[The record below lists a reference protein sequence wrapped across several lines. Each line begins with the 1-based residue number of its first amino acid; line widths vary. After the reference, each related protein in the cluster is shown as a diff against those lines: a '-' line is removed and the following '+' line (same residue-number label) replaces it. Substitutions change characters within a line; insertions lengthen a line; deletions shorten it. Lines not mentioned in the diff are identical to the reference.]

1 MVQGSIALPG
11 ALLMINTDL
20 TESTQNRLEIQLHI
34 DETITGEQ
42 FDVRF
47 AADPDYPN
55 NVRIMRK
62 RVMVVRD
69 HRDPTNRDQMDIVFF
84 LKNGMLS
91 VTKNCFGPPGQTY
104 LLRDVYW
111 GAFCIYHTVLNRS
124 CHSTCSS
131 CSPCPSC
138 SGGDG
143 YGRSPYYPAKYDPAF
158 PQENHPYNQ
167 VPSNGVFGNCG
178 CNQSS
183 DRRLCGTYFC
193 NSNGCIPQLDCRLVK
208 A

>member
-34 DETITGEQ
+34 DETITAEQ

-69 HRDPTNRDQMDIVFF
+69 HRDLTNRDQMDIVFF

-111 GAFCIYHTVLNRS
+111 GAFCIYHTVINRS
-124 CHSTCSS
+124 CETTCES
-131 CSPCPSC
+131 CTSC
-138 SGGDG
+138 NDG
-143 YGRSPYYPAKYDPAF
+143 YGRSPYYPARYDPAF
-158 PQENHPYNQ
+158 PAENHPYNQ
-167 VPSNGVFGNCG
+167 VPSTGVFGNCG
-178 CNQSS
+178 CNQSP
-183 DRRLCGTYFC
+183 DRQLCGTYYC
-193 NSNGCIPQLDCRLVK
+193 NSSGCIPQLDCRLVK